1 MHKTVGFKIHDGN
14 CIYAGVCSQID
25 LKDPQF
31 FEVFERK
38 VKDSVGFVEYI
49 LQFLVQSQ
57 I

>member
-14 CIYAGVCSQID
+14 CIYAGVCNQMD

-31 FEVFERK
+31 LGVFERK
-38 VKDSVGFVEYI
+38 VKDSTDFLEYMF
-49 LQFLVQSQ
+49 QFLEQCQ